1 VSDSLFGE
9 RFFATRERLSE
20 LIHGIHVLAADAKA
34 DPGPDISRER
44 LTNELLRPFTFIAC
58 GEINAGKSSLL
69 NGLCR
74 HDLCPTG
81 VLPVTDRTHS
91 YRYGISASDAS
102 IDEIEK
108 KCRPIGFLKDFVLID
123 TPGTNGGDAARLDLV
138 EREAMGADLVM
149 CVFPVSNPW
158 GAATWDFIARLPAE
172 VLERTV
178 LVIQQADLRES
189 VDLQVILGH
198 MADLST
204 KRLGRALPAFSVSAK
219 LASEADCV
227 TPLTARPWQASGFP
241 ALLDFISRTICLSPA
256 RCALLESWR
265 ARAAAALRLVEDQI
279 DDQNRAINGYG
290 HFIEGIEREID
301 EMRLQFVSRLPRHLA
316 NVAEVF
322 QTEAVWVSR
331 LLHRRLRALP
341 SLLRLF
347 TGERSGQQMES
358 AFIERLRQ
366 TIEAVAEKDAG
377 EVADACALHWQELG
391 ERVRNAMQTP
401 LESEQPIEETL
412 TAARQR
418 FVRRLSGAARE
429 SIGNLKVR
437 TRLDKELRHRNV
449 ALRSFLVMTLV
460 FITAG
465 ASCGA
470 LGVPWLPAIFCAV
483 AGLFFAGGVVV
494 AWITRRSITRD
505 FRQRLLDTCGA
516 FASALH
522 NDYEDAVRV
531 VFHEYA
537 AALGRLR
544 THLAREKLAIEPRLR
559 RWQEL
564 FLTLKAIEQDLHP

>member
-1 VSDSLFGE
+1 MSDSLFGE

-20 LIHGIHVLAADAKA
+20 LIHGIHALAADANA

-44 LTNELLRPFTFIAC
+44 LENELLRPFTFIAC

-74 HDLCPTG
+74 HDLCSTG
-81 VLPVTDRTHS
+81 VLPVTDRTHR
-91 YRYGISASDAS
+91 YRYGNPAGDAS
-102 IDEIEK
+102 IDDIEEK
-108 KCRPIGFLKDFVLID
+108 SRPIGFLKDFILID
-123 TPGTNGGDAARLDLV
+123 TPGTNCGDAARLDLV
-138 EREAMGADLVM
+138 LREAMGADLVM

-189 VDLQVILGH
+189 ADLKVILGH

-204 KRLGRALPAFSVSAK
+204 KRLGRALPVFSVSAK
-219 LASEADCV
+219 LAGEAG
-227 TPLTARPWQASGFP
+227 RPWHASGFP
-241 ALLDFISRTICLSPA
+241 ALEDFISRTICLSPA
-256 RCALLESWR
+256 RCALLETWR
-265 ARAAAALRLVEDQI
+265 ARAASALRLVEDQI

-301 EMRLQFVSRLPRHLA
+301 GMRLQFVSRLPRHLA

-322 QTEAVWVSR
+322 QSEAVWVSR
-331 LLHRRLRALP
+331 LLHRRLRVLP

-377 EVADACALHWQELG
+377 EVADACALHWQALG

-401 LESEQPIEETL
+401 LESEIPIDETL
-412 TAARQR
+412 AAARQR